1 MFSVLIWPAKA
12 VNVNIV
18 GVVQNV
24 VRFNPL
30 LQILAHLLVLLVL
43 IWDVEDILKN
53 DLSKKTYIDHLMTVL
68 AVVLDLKV
76 PWFSKTKNVLGL
88 LWFMIQDNH
97 LEICTFLICTSDWS
111 RLPAKDLV
119 QLEEETRLYKT
130 WSGGRHWKIL
140 FVVRM
145 TGLKLNTRWAT
156 SNFVLEQVFTW
167 VVSAL
172 FIEGCL
178 GQDIS
183 IRVIRTGSELHGR
196 IKDASFSTVAIRPVD
211 KQEIHS
217 NQVGSIDVFLYESLR
232 WGPSR
237 W

>member
-30 LQILAHLLVLLVL
+30 LQILAHLLVLLIL
-43 IWDVEDILKN
+43 IWDVEDILKY
-53 DLSKKTYIDHLMTVL
+53 DLSTKTYIDHLMTVL

-119 QLEEETRLYKT
+119 QLEEETRLDKS
-130 WSGGRHWKIL
+130 WSDGRH
-140 FVVRM
+140 
-145 TGLKLNTRWAT
+145 
-156 SNFVLEQVFTW
+156 
-167 VVSAL
+167 
-172 FIEGCL
+172 
-178 GQDIS
+178 S
-183 IRVIRTGSELHGR
+183 I
-196 IKDASFSTVAIRPVD
+196 IK
-211 KQEIHS
+211 
-217 NQVGSIDVFLYESLR
+217 
-232 WGPSR
+232 
-237 W
+237 